1 MFKVNIIYM
10 NLENSKYSY
19 LCGRDMSNSVV
30 FYSQCVTKKKL
41 RKN

>member
-1 MFKVNIIYM
+1 M

-19 LCGRDMSNSVV
+19 FRGRDMSNSVV
-30 FYSQCVTKKKL
+30 FYSQCVAKKKL